1 MTSIYIIL
9 MVTITQVKL
18 SVLCPST
25 CVVCSEDVIIC
36 HNLLKIIDAPN
47 TTKALMLTDGLINS
61 VDNMDLIDLSNMSVL
76 ALSNNAI
83 STIMGNAFQKLAFLT
98 TLSLDHNR
106 ISSQSLNSSTFI
118 WLHRLETLQLG
129 NNDLRYIDGSWF
141 QNSSALKTL
150 QLDGNLL
157 TSLNSSIF
165 THSDLRNL
173 ETLDLSDNLI
183 TYLDRNTFQRLPRLR
198 SLDLSRNN
206 LRNSPDAFSYLSWLS
221 VLNLDLNRWSCTC
234 ELKELASFLN
244 SYIQGPDKVLYNGQ
258 RMVCVNTDNPAV
270 QTVLELT
277 EANCVP
283 PNKNIT
289 VEVLAKRNV
298 TPQQYVQSVAIAIV
312 FSFLGGVGITLGII
326 AIVYHKL
333 NKKPTLVQEENKAGE
348 MITSDPESNQWNFSE
363 GKMSHALYNSNT
375 KSHNSQDREDSLYHI
390 GPKTL
395 DNHFT
400 CHNCNSTV
408 LAVRKQK
415 REIVMQRANQHGQH
429 DRDDDWPVY
438 AASHQCK
445 GNDRQSVLQQKI
457 NDKSVQILNERG
469 SEIQSSQNLGNRDI
483 SSQRRGG
490 SNDISAVKIQQL
502 ALSNHFS
509 ALQRGPFRPT
519 DQIHYELVTRG
530 HNSQLKRQAQDSGA
544 QPIYRTISCLHC
556 HQTYEYKQ
564 AASNN
569 KSFLLQ
575 NHSENRLQNGEK
587 MHDAMLYRDVLG
599 YRSSTGKCGESQST
613 EPGFKLASQR
623 SVTFDLSGSE
633 ERVFT
638 KPIDRH
644 KGESKIKGS
653 KTSAQKSDRKSVKT
667 KSSTQ
672 GHLKTHKSKT
682 QDKKTLKVK
691 LNLNPLRK
699 TRVHAKSGDEE
710 NQEDKKEKLRSKKQK
725 SRKKTTSRKS
735 KENIDDS
742 RKEEDEDASSSK
754 KQSTSSHKA
763 KHSKNKNK
771 ISSFE
776 SQDIDDAAK
785 ETVTSATPDES
796 ENIVPMEGESLLT
809 DCLLE
814 TLLSCSTEGQS
825 LQSSVPPI
833 LPLTS
838 NLTQLNSQYS
848 STTDAAETPQLNNP
862 SSALPV
868 SESAVSQ
875 DTDDQ
880 TGSLDQM
887 SSPAPVIQE
896 YVSSAEGSPKRKI
909 RLILPEKSSRP
920 QTALDK
926 KIR

>member
-1 MTSIYIIL
+1 MISIYIIL

-83 STIMGNAFQKLAFLT
+83 STIMGNAFQKLGFLT

-150 QLDGNLL
+150 QLEGNLL

-183 TYLDRNTFQRLPRLR
+183 TYLDRNTFRGLPRLR

-234 ELKELASFLN
+234 ELKELALFLN

-289 VEVLAKRNV
+289 VEVVAKRNI

-312 FSFLGGVGITLGII
+312 FSFLGGIGITLGII
-326 AIVYHKL
+326 AIVYYKL
-333 NKKPTLVQEENKAGE
+333 NKKPKLVQEENKAGE
-348 MITSDPESNQWNFSE
+348 IITSDPESNQWNFSE
-363 GKMSHALYNSNT
+363 GKISHALYNSNT
-375 KSHNSQDREDSLYHI
+375 KSHHSQDREDSIYHM
-390 GPKTL
+390 GPEKL

-400 CHNCNSTV
+400 CHKCNSTI

-415 REIVMQRANQHGQH
+415 REIAMQRANHMGGQH
-429 DRDDDWPVY
+429 DRDDDLPAY
-438 AASHQCK
+438 AASNQCK
-445 GNDRQSVLQQKI
+445 GNDRHSALQQRIK
-457 NDKSVQILNERG
+457 DKSVQIHNEKG
-469 SEIQSSQNLGNRDI
+469 SGIQSSQNLGSRDI
-483 SSQRRGG
+483 PSQRRGG

-530 HNSQLKRQAQDSGA
+530 NNSLLKRQAQDSGA

-569 KSFLLQ
+569 KSFPLR
-575 NHSENRLQNGEK
+575 NHSENGLQNEEK

-599 YRSSTGKCGESQST
+599 YRSSTGKCGESQSS
-613 EPGFKLASQR
+613 ELGFRLASQR

-638 KPIDRH
+638 KPTDRH
-644 KGESKIKGS
+644 KGESRIKGS

-682 QDKKTLKVK
+682 QAKKTLKVK

-710 NQEDKKEKLRSKKQK
+710 NEEEKLRSKKQK
-725 SRKKTTSRKS
+725 SKKKTTGRKS
-735 KENIDDS
+735 KENIDGS
-742 RKEEDEDASSSK
+742 GNEVDEDALDQDTSSSK
-754 KQSTSSHKA
+754 KT
-763 KHSKNKNK
+763 KH
-771 ISSFE
+771 IF
-776 SQDIDDAAK
+776 
-785 ETVTSATPDES
+785 P
-796 ENIVPMEGESLLT
+796 
-809 DCLLE
+809 
-814 TLLSCSTEGQS
+814 
-825 LQSSVPPI
+825 
-833 LPLTS
+833 
-838 NLTQLNSQYS
+838 
-848 STTDAAETPQLNNP
+848 
-862 SSALPV
+862 
-868 SESAVSQ
+868 
-875 DTDDQ
+875 
-880 TGSLDQM
+880 
-887 SSPAPVIQE
+887 
-896 YVSSAEGSPKRKI
+896 
-909 RLILPEKSSRP
+909 
-920 QTALDK
+920 
-926 KIR
+926 